1 MFTARNKGRLALG
14 AAVVGAALALSGC
27 AASDPLDSGTDEG
40 TSETITIGSQAYY
53 SNEIIAEIYAQALE
67 NAGFTVEREF
77 NIGQRDA
84 YLPSLENG
92 EIDLFPEYSGNLLQF
107 YDPETTATTSDDVY
121 AALQDALPE
130 GLVVLDQSSATDQDS
145 YNVTAEF
152 AETNNVASLADLAAV
167 TVPLTLGGAAE
178 LEERPYGPA
187 GLLEKYGVTVGFT
200 ATGDTTVEDLL
211 AGTVNIANV
220 YSADPRIQTED
231 LVTLDDPE
239 GLFLASNVVPLV
251 NADIADS
258 IADVINGVS
267 AKLDPA
273 GLVALN
279 VQSTVDELSS
289 AEIATQWLTDNG
301 LI

>member
-1 MFTARNKGRLALG
+1 
-14 AAVVGAALALSGC
+14 
-27 AASDPLDSGTDEG
+27 
-40 TSETITIGSQAYY
+40 
-53 SNEIIAEIYAQALE
+53 
-67 NAGFTVEREF
+67 VEREF
-77 NIGQRDA
+77 SIGQRDA
-84 YLPSLENG
+84 YLPALESG

-107 YDPETTATTSDDVY
+107 YDPETTATTSEDVF

-130 GLVVLDQSSATDQDS
+130 GLEVLDQSSATDQDS
-145 YNVTAEF
+145 YNVTAAF
-152 AETNNVASLADLAAV
+152 AAEQNLSSLADLAAA
-167 TVPLTLGGAAE
+167 TVPLTLGGAPE

-211 AGTVNIANV
+211 AGTINIANV

-231 LVTLDDPE
+231 LVTLADPE

-251 NADIADS
+251 NSAIAADIAE
-258 IADVINGVS
+258 IINAVS
-267 AKLDPA
+267 AALTPE

-279 VQSTVDELSS
+279 VQSTVDQMSP
-289 AEIATQWLTDNG
+289 ADIATAWLTERG